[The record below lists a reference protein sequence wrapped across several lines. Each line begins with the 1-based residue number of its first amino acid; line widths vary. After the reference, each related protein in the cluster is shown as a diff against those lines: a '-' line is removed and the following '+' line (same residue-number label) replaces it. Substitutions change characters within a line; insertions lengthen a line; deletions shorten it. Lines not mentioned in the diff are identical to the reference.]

1 MHSDVE
7 HTVRNIVSLCM
18 SMRDIRLTENEECEL
33 RVEMGLWFSVILVF
47 SSFFFL
53 FLMSMLFLVK
63 CK

>member
-47 SSFFFL
+47 SSFLFFL
-53 FLMSMLFLVK
+53 FLMSMLF
-63 CK
+63 